1 MDEFVSKYVNRLDS
15 KGRVS
20 IPAAFRQILARDGYD
35 NLFCSPSLE
44 MDCVDAGGQGLR
56 SAIDDYLN
64 AFEVFSEEREILAT
78 TLLGESEALKIDKD
92 GRVVLSETLKA
103 HAGIDNKVA
112 FVGNGFKF
120 QIWDPERYEAYRAD
134 AVERARSLRKSLTA
148 QRQTSRM
155 ARATTPS
162 AAQSSLGSKSSNE
175 GIE

>member
-20 IPAAFRQILARDGYD
+20 IPAAFRQILSRDGYEA
-35 NLFCSPSLE
+35 LFCCPSLE
-44 MDCVDAGGQGLR
+44 MDCIDAGGQGLR

-92 GRVVLSETLKA
+92 GRVVLSDVLKA
-103 HAGIDNKVA
+103 HSGIGDKVA

-120 QIWDPERYEAYRAD
+120 QIWDPARYEAYRAD
-134 AVERARSLRKSLTA
+134 AVSRARALRKSLTA
-148 QRQTSRM
+148 QRQSGRM
-155 ARATTPS
+155 GGAVR
-162 AAQSSLGSKSSNE
+162 SKDKEMSPAMLSNIE
-175 GIE
+175 GAE

>member
-44 MDCVDAGGQGLR
+44 MDCIDAGGQGLR
-56 SAIDDYLN
+56 SATDDYLN

-92 GRVVLSETLKA
+92 GRVVLSETLKN
-103 HAGIDNKVA
+103 HAGIRDKLA

-120 QIWDPERYEAYRAD
+120 QIWDPDRYEAYRAD
-134 AVERARSLRKSLTA
+134 AIERARALRKSLTA
-148 QRQTSRM
+148 QRQSQRSSQVSSAM
-155 ARATTPS
+155 ALGAS
-162 AAQSSLGSKSSNE
+162 AMSE
-175 GIE
+175 GTE